1 MLVFFGQISSQ
12 PPKKLILA
20 QQPPWVLEEM
30 YGFRDFH
37 RKWAFLSEADCQM
50 CATWSSGSRQVVCF
64 FRGKTSCTQEHST
77 SEVVC
82 SSVWAWHPS
91 GVPLTIV
98 VLDLAGDQ
106 QPCAHHCLQPGI
118 CGVQFGEMGFQPT
131 DYRKC
136 DKTCGEMKTFIL
148 KHVHHTY
155 EKDKMKQLAS
165 YLKYFKQKLLFH
177 HQPELCKADL
187 VFPLMMHASQF
198 QTSHDFKLE
207 WGEWTPNI

>member
-148 KHVHHTY
+148 KHVHHIWEGQNESTC
-155 EKDKMKQLAS
+155 
-165 YLKYFKQKLLFH
+165 KL
-177 HQPELCKADL
+177 
-187 VFPLMMHASQF
+187 SQAF
-198 QTSHDFKLE
+198 QTKTTFSSLARIVQSGSCLSSHDACIPIPDISWFQIGVR
-207 WGEWTPNI
+207 WMNS